1 MRRVLIAVGV
11 LALMGLAVSAGAQ
24 SLEGGCSVNAA
35 SDLDET
41 TMIDATRGNPFDVD
55 PEGSIS
61 WVANSPGPI
70 MDHTWV
76 INVDIGGF
84 GLPVARGGDP
94 NTAGTQTSEGERS
107 IPELIEDA
115 EASGVPN
122 AQLLGSLRGI
132 YRVFGRIEGTDSCSG
147 DGFVL
152 IQGNPLTE
160 LVGQVAAGMTVV
172 GAGMVIGSGVKKK
185 G

>member
-1 MRRVLIAVGV
+1 MLGVLGGLLLGLGGAILIQQFGLWPLDAVLLFGLPVLCIILGLVLARSAPFGSLMRR
-11 LALMGLAVSAGAQ
+11 
-24 SLEGGCSVNAA
+24 
-35 SDLDET
+35 
-41 TMIDATRGNPFDVD
+41 
-55 PEGSIS
+55 
-61 WVANSPGPI
+61 
-70 MDHTWV
+70 
-76 INVDIGGF
+76 IGGF

-107 IPELIEDA
+107 IPGLIEDA

-132 YRVFGRIEGTDSCSG
+132 YRVFGSIEGTDSCSG
-147 DGFVL
+147 DGFVS

-160 LVGQVAAGMTVV
+160 LVGQVAAGVTVV